1 MVGFPSYVLR
11 FLLKRVKNHDVL
23 FFVSPLA
30 DTPFEGSGESS
41 VEFSLVDGY
50 PCYSITHTTS

>member
-50 PCYSITHTTS
+50 P